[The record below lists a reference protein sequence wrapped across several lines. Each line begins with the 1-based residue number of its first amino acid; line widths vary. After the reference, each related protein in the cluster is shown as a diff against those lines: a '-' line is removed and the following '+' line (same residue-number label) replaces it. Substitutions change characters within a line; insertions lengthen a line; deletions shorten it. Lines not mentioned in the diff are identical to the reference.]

1 MSGLSTRTSGS
12 LRTYLVTRL
21 LLFIPNVLVILTI
34 VFILMRVAPGDPVSV
49 ALGGQRPPEQIAM
62 LREAAGYDRPIIVQ
76 YWEYIRGVLTFDFG
90 QTIIDNRE
98 ISQILLTNG
107 GATLTLTIAAVII
120 ALLIG
125 VPLGLI
131 AGRRRD
137 TTLDAGLRV
146 FSILTYAA
154 PVFFLGL
161 LLQLAFG
168 VRGLGWLPTSSQ
180 ANAIMQAR
188 VSDVT
193 NIFLVDA
200 LLAGDTE
207 AFVNGMRHLVL
218 PAVTLGLLLSGVFM
232 RIIRVNLVQTLR
244 GDYVEA
250 VRARGV
256 SERRVVIHH
265 AFRNAMVP
273 FVTVLGLQIAL
284 LFGGAILT
292 EQTFNWP
299 GIGAQLVRYLAS
311 RDYVAV
317 QGIVT
322 FFALAVV
329 TVSLLIDIINAMI
342 DPRVRY

>member
-1 MSGLSTRTSGS
+1 LSTRTSGS

-21 LLFIPNVLVILTI
+21 LLFVPNVLMILTI

-49 ALGGQRPPEQIAM
+49 AVGGQRTPEQIAQ
-62 LREAAGYDRPIIVQ
+62 LREAAGYDRPVIVQ
-76 YWEYIRGVLTFDFG
+76 YWEYISGVVRFDFG
-90 QTIIDNRE
+90 QTITDSRDITD
-98 ISQILLTNG
+98 ILLTNG
-107 GATLTLTIAAVII
+107 GATLTLTVAALVI
-120 ALLIG
+120 ALIVG
-125 VPLGLI
+125 VPMGLI

-137 TTLDAGLRV
+137 TLLDAGLRI

-161 LLQLAFG
+161 LFQLAFG
-168 VRGLGWLPTSSQ
+168 VRGLGLLPTSSQ

-188 VSDVT
+188 VPDVT
-193 NIFLVDA
+193 NIFLIDA
-200 LLAGDTE
+200 LLDGDTE
-207 AFVNGMRHLVL
+207 AFLNGLEHLVL

-232 RIIRVNLVQTLR
+232 RIVRVNLVQTLR

-250 VRARGV
+250 ARARGV
-256 SERRVVIHH
+256 AERRVVIHH
-265 AFRNAMVP
+265 AFRNALVP
-273 FVTVLGLQIAL
+273 FVTILGLQVAL

-299 GIGAQLVRYLAS
+299 GIGTQLVRYLAN

-329 TVSLLIDIINAMI
+329 TASLVIDIINAMI

>member
-1 MSGLSTRTSGS
+1 MSTRTAGS

-21 LLFIPNVLVILTI
+21 VLFVPNVLVILTI

-49 ALGGQRPPEQIAM
+49 ALGGQRPPEQIAQ

-76 YWEYIRGVLTFDFG
+76 YWEYISGVFRLDFG
-90 QTIIDNRE
+90 QTIVDRRDITD
-98 ISQILLTNG
+98 ILVTNG
-107 GATLTLTIAAVII
+107 GATLTLTVAALVV
-120 ALLIG
+120 ALAIG
-125 VPLGLI
+125 VPMGLI

-137 TTLDAGLRV
+137 TALDASMRV

-180 ANAIMQAR
+180 ANAIVQAR
-188 VSDVT
+188 VPDVT
-193 NIFLVDA
+193 NIFLIDA
-200 LLAGDTE
+200 LLAGDTA
-207 AFVNGMRHLVL
+207 AFLNGLEHLIL
-218 PAVTLGLLLSGVFM
+218 PALTLGLLLSGIFM
-232 RIIRVNLVQTLR
+232 RIVRVNLVQTLR

-250 VRARGV
+250 ARARGV
-256 SERRVVIHH
+256 SEHRVVVQH
-265 AFRNAMVP
+265 AFRNALVP
-273 FVTVLGLQIAL
+273 FVTVLGLQVAL

-299 GIGAQLVRYLAS
+299 GIGTQLVRYLSS

-317 QGIVT
+317 QGVVT

-329 TVSLLIDIINAMI
+329 TVSLLIDIVNAII

>member
-1 MSGLSTRTSGS
+1 LSTRTSGS

-21 LLFIPNVLVILTI
+21 LLFVPNVLVILTI

-49 ALGGQRPPEQIAM
+49 AVGGQRTPEQIAQ
-62 LREAAGYDRPIIVQ
+62 LREAAGYDRPVIVQ
-76 YWEYIRGVLTFDFG
+76 YWEYITGVLRFDFG
-90 QTIIDNRE
+90 QTITDSRDITD
-98 ISQILLTNG
+98 ILLTNG
-107 GATLTLTIAAVII
+107 GATLTLTFSALVI
-120 ALLIG
+120 ALIVG
-125 VPLGLI
+125 VPMGLI

-137 TTLDAGLRV
+137 TPLDAGLRV

-188 VSDVT
+188 VPDVT
-193 NIFLVDA
+193 NIFLIDA

-207 AFVNGMRHLVL
+207 AFLNGLEHLIL

-232 RIIRVNLVQTLR
+232 RIVRVNLVQTLR

-250 VRARGV
+250 ARARGV

-265 AFRNAMVP
+265 AFRNALVP
-273 FVTVLGLQIAL
+273 FITILGLQVAL
-284 LFGGAILT
+284 LLGGAILT

-299 GIGAQLVRYLAS
+299 GIGTQLVRYLAN

-329 TVSLLIDIINAMI
+329 TASLVIDIVNAII